1 MKKKKKAIIVDMDGT
16 ICENVTGRPWYG
28 EGAADGMMTDA
39 PYTDIINMLRT
50 YLENYEMQL
59 LILTGRNDTKDVRAA
74 TLAWL
79 ETNWFY
85 PDKLFM
91 RKPGDYSKTAA
102 FKEKT
107 YVEKIEPY
115 YDVIMVFE
123 DNNACVQMFR
133 DKGLLVLQ
141 PQNSDY

>member
-1 MKKKKKAIIVDMDGT
+1 MKKKAIIVDMDGT

-50 YLENYEMQL
+50 YLENYEIQL

-115 YDVIMVFE
+115 YDVVMVFE